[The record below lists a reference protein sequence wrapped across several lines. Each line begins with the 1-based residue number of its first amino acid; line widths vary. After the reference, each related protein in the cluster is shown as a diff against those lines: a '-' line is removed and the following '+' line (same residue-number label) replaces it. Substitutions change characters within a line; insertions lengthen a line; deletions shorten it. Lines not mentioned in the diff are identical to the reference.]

1 MSSNILYEGR
11 YLAESFCTGI
21 WLMIVYDIL
30 RVIRLV
36 FPHHPLWVGVED
48 MAYWIYAS
56 IATFMLLYRINDGG
70 LRGFVIG
77 GVFLGMVLYNGLVSR
92 FFLKALKKMLKSLK
106 MRISA
111 VIHIRKKK

>member
-11 YLAESFCTGI
+11 FLAESFCVGV
-21 WLMIVYDIL
+21 WLMMVYDIL

-36 FPHHPLWVGVED
+36 FPHHPLWAGVED
-48 MAYWIYAS
+48 MIYWIYAS
-56 IATFMLLYRINDGG
+56 ITTFMLLYRMNDGG

-92 FFLKALKKMLKSLK
+92 FLLKVLKKMLKSLK

-111 VIHIRKKK
+111 AIHFRRKQ